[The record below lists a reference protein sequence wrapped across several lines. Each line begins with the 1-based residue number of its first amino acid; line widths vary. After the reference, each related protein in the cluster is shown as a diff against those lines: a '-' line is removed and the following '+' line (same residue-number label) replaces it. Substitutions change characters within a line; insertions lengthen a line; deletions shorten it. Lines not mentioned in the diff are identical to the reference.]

1 MIVATESPPQED
13 LVDKLPGGNDLSENY
28 VTQSAVRATEN
39 QSPTKKP
46 NPLAAAFTP
55 RGATFSD
62 TLEDLYGFSIEYA
75 SADES
80 SRFV

>member
-1 MIVATESPPQED
+1 MTPASENPPQEE
-13 LVDKLPGGNDLSENY
+13 LTDKLHCNEKQDVEG
-28 VTQSAVRATEN
+28 TQNAAVGTPQK
-39 QSPTKKP
+39 QSTKKP
-46 NPLAAAFTP
+46 NPRAAAFTP
-55 RGATFSD
+55 RGATFSE